1 MKSICFACLLILL
14 GSLGCNSA
22 EAPAEV
28 SGTVMMDGVLLAEGE
43 IIFEASD
50 NSKTPAAGTIKDG
63 KYLVKVLPGSKKV
76 KVSSSRPASKPD
88 PVMGSAAREHRIGPE
103 FNEKTT
109 LTADIKSGKNEGID
123 FQVKELAK
131 KK

>member
-1 MKSICFACLLILL
+1 MKSTFFACLLILL

-22 EAPAEV
+22 EAPADV
-28 SGTVMMDGVLLAEGE
+28 SGTVMMDGVPLAEGE
-43 IIFEASD
+43 IIFVASD

-63 KYLVKVLPGSKKV
+63 KYAVQVLPGTKKV
-76 KVSSSRPASKPD
+76 KIASSRPTSKPD

-103 FNEKTT
+103 FNEKST
-109 LTADIKSGKNEGID
+109 LTADIKPGKNEGID